1 MLTEFL
7 VRLINLISPK
17 RCAVCGCRLSIGE
30 DVICSVCNIHLPRT
44 HYTKAAFDNKM
55 AKLFYGQIPIER
67 AAALFF
73 YERQSET
80 SRIIHSMK
88 YFGHPETALFMGR
101 MLAEEAKDDDFFDG
115 IDAIIPIP
123 ITRKRQRE
131 RGYNQ
136 SEYIAK
142 GVNEITGIPIIKGAV
157 TRKTFG
163 KSQTKMNRWQRNDN
177 VKDAFHAKDNGKLK
191 GKHILIIDDI
201 VTTGATII
209 SCVNEIKRCGDIKVS
224 VLSLGFTAG

>member
-1 MLTEFL
+1 M
-7 VRLINLISPK
+7 
-17 RCAVCGCRLSIGE
+17 CGCRLAIGE
-30 DVICSVCNIHLPRT
+30 EVICSVCNIHLPRT

-55 AKLFYGQIPIER
+55 AKLFYGQIPIEK

-80 SRIIHSMK
+80 SHIIHLMK
-88 YFGHPETALFMGR
+88 YFGHPEAALFMGR
-101 MLAEEAKDDDFFDG
+101 MLAEEAKDDNFFDG
-115 IDAIIPIP
+115 IDIILPIP

-142 GVNEITGIPIIKGAV
+142 GINEITGIPIVKGAV
-157 TRKTFG
+157 VRKSFG

-177 VKDAFHAKDNGKLK
+177 VKDAFQVKDIGKLK
-191 GKHILIIDDI
+191 DKHILIIDDI

-209 SCVNEIKRCGDIKVS
+209 ACANEIKCCGDIKIS